1 MGGSHQPTETVAI
14 ADTLKEVAAAL
25 READVPFALA
35 GSTAAWAHGGPP
47 PLHDL
52 DIAVTQE
59 DAPRGI
65 EALAARGMRTET
77 PPEGW
82 LLKAWNDDVLVDLIW
97 EFSGLPSPPELFER
111 CEEVRLMAVWMPVLR
126 IDDVLTSKLL
136 ALDEHN
142 LDLGSHLHIARALRE
157 KIDWD
162 QVRSR
167 TAHSPYAKGFM
178 AMLEALDVLP
188 AGGADAAAPP
198 TVAQDPTRP
207 RIRVVPDG

>member
-14 ADTLKEVAAAL
+14 AETLKRVAAAL
-25 READVPFALA
+25 READVEFALA

-52 DIAVTQE
+52 DLAVAEE
-59 DAPRGI
+59 DAERGL
-65 EALAARGMRTET
+65 EALAASGMRTER

-82 LLKAWNDDVLVDLIW
+82 LLKAWNEDVLVDLIW
-97 EFSGLPSPPELFER
+97 ELSGLPSPPGLFER
-111 CEEVRLMAVWMPVLR
+111 CEEVRVMAVNMQVLR

-142 LDLGSHLHIARALRE
+142 LDLGSHLHISRALRE
-157 KIDWD
+157 KIDWA

-167 TAHSPYAKGFM
+167 TAHSPYAVGFM
-178 AMLEALDVLP
+178 AMLEALAVLP
-188 AGGADAAAPP
+188 GSEAAGAGAGA
-198 TVAQDPTRP
+198 DPTRP
-207 RIRVVPDG
+207 VVRVVPDG